1 MRTLFVML
9 LVVVLGMGVMLA
21 GCGPQKEASSQAAIE
36 KSKSMATVEEKADYL
51 IKQAETFMNSKDFQQ
66 AVEVAQYVLAEVD
79 KESVKAK
86 DLLEKAKAELEKAAT
101 DAIKNIGK

>member
-1 MRTLFVML
+1 ML
-9 LVVVLGMGVMLA
+9 LAIVLGAGVMFA
-21 GCGPQKEASSQAAIE
+21 GCGPQKEASSQSAIE
-36 KSKSMATVEEKADYL
+36 KSKSMATVEEKVDYL
-51 IKQAETFMNSKDFQQ
+51 TKQADAFLNSKDFQK
-66 AVEVAQYVLAEVD
+66 AVDIAQYILAEVD